1 MDQISD
7 LRPRTAP
14 RLTERVAFPLREF
27 LHAEATSGI
36 LLFVSALVA
45 LLWANSAWSSSYSDL
60 WATSVTFGGGKL
72 AMTESLGHLDQRR
85 ADGDLL
91 LRGGSE
97 DQAGGPGR

>member
-14 RLTERVAFPLREF
+14 RLTERVAFALREF

-45 LLWANSAWSSSYSDL
+45 FVWANSAWSSSYSDL
-60 WATSVTFGGGKL
+60 
-72 AMTESLGHLDQRR
+72 
-85 ADGDLL
+85 
-91 LRGGSE
+91 
-97 DQAGGPGR
+97 